1 MKINNLARG
10 FLFAASLCGSMTLH
24 AQTWSLNSDNP
35 AVKWYV
41 APAGAAYGSPDTAP
55 PAPEER
61 LEWTEA
67 TVPGTVFAAYVDA
80 GKEKDPNFGDNIHQV
95 DRSKYDREYWYR
107 TEFEVPAEL
116 DKELLW
122 LNFRGINRKGTIFL
136 NGTRLGELDG
146 FMHRGRFDV
155 TKIVRRSGNNTLAVL
170 VDIPRGSLGNN
181 ASPTYICSAGWDWM
195 PYVPGLNSGITD
207 KVYLST
213 SNALT
218 LADPWIR
225 SELPS
230 TARADVSIRL
240 GVRNDSERYASGEV
254 RGVIMPG
261 DIRFSTR
268 VNVEP
273 GRTAEVRFDKSECP
287 ALSIDDPL
295 LWWPNG
301 YGEPNLYTCD
311 LTVEIDGKPSDTQR
325 ITFGLKKYDYDTKD
339 GVFHLWIN
347 DRRIFV
353 KGANWGLSEYMLR
366 CRGEEYF
373 TKVRLHKEMNFN
385 MIRNWLGTTT
395 DEEFYEACDKYG
407 IMVWDDFWLNSNPI
421 LPDDIHAFN
430 YNAVEK
436 IKRLRNHPSIAVWC
450 GNNEGWPEPPLDT
463 YLRENVRVFDGGE
476 RYYQSNSH
484 EGHLSGSG
492 PWGAY
497 DPRYYFTY
505 YPYPYNK
512 VGTPGWGFRTEIGT
526 AVFVNAESFCKFIPE
541 DKLWPRNE
549 MWNLHYFGQQAFNGL
564 PDQYER
570 MLNERYGKAADI
582 DDFCRKAQLLNIE
595 SNQALYEGWLD
606 HMWEDAS
613 GIMTWMGQSAYPSL
627 VWQTY
632 DYYYD
637 LTGAYWGCK
646 RACEPLHILWNPVTN
661 DVKITNTTSQ
671 TYEGLTATA
680 EVFNTDGR
688 RVDAL
693 TGTATVNSAPNTAL
707 RCFTIPFYKNVEN
720 IARGK
725 RVVASSTDAGSP
737 EEIVDG
743 SEFTRWGSR
752 YSDHEWI
759 YIDLGSRMNVYGVGL
774 NWENAFGKEFKIQ
787 ISDDAEHWT
796 DAAHERTGK
805 AGKQDIFFDDVKGRY
820 VKVQGIRRGT
830 GYGYSLY
837 EMKVYGGEEHQAGL
851 SDVHLIRLT
860 LRDAEGRGVDRN
872 TYWRGLK
879 RTDFTALNTLP
890 APRLKVQQKG
900 RTEGGKYVAEVKV
913 TNLASSPAV
922 SFATWVQLRHPRSG
936 ERILPALYDDNY
948 FMLLPGETQTVH
960 VEFDKELLGDAA
972 QPVVSVTPYNDGR

>member
-1 MKINNLARG
+1 M
-10 FLFAASLCGSMTLH
+10 
-24 AQTWSLNSDNP
+24 
-35 AVKWYV
+35 
-41 APAGAAYGSPDTAP
+41 
-55 PAPEER
+55 
-61 LEWTEA
+61 
-67 TVPGTVFAAYVDA
+67 
-80 GKEKDPNFGDNIHQV
+80 
-95 DRSKYDREYWYR
+95 
-107 TEFEVPAEL
+107 
-116 DKELLW
+116 
-122 LNFRGINRKGTIFL
+122 
-136 NGTRLGELDG
+136 
-146 FMHRGRFDV
+146 
-155 TKIVRRSGNNTLAVL
+155 
-170 VDIPRGSLGNN
+170 
-181 ASPTYICSAGWDWM
+181 
-195 PYVPGLNSGITD
+195 
-207 KVYLST
+207 
-213 SNALT
+213 
-218 LADPWIR
+218 
-225 SELPS
+225 
-230 TARADVSIRL
+230 
-240 GVRNDSERYASGEV
+240 
-254 RGVIMPG
+254 
-261 DIRFSTR
+261 
-268 VNVEP
+268 
-273 GRTAEVRFDKSECP
+273 
-287 ALSIDDPL
+287 
-295 LWWPNG
+295 
-301 YGEPNLYTCD
+301 
-311 LTVEIDGKPSDTQR
+311 
-325 ITFGLKKYDYDTKD
+325 
-339 GVFHLWIN
+339 FHLWIN

-450 GNNEGWPEPPLDT
+450 GNNEGWPNRRWTPT
-463 YLRENVRVFDGGE
+463 CAKMSGVFDGGE

-526 AVFVNAESFCKFIPE
+526 AVFVNAESFRKFIPE

-680 EVFNTDGR
+680 EVFNTDGQAR
-688 RVDAL
+688 GRADRY
-693 TGTATVNSAPNTAL
+693 GDRKFGPEHRTAL
-707 RCFTIPFYKNVEN
+707 FHDPLLQERREYRPAASASWRRRPTP
-720 IARGK
+720 AAPK
-725 RVVASSTDAGSP
+725 RSSTA
-737 EEIVDG
+737 
-743 SEFTRWGSR
+743 R
-752 YSDHEWI
+752 
-759 YIDLGSRMNVYGVGL
+759 
-774 NWENAFGKEFKIQ
+774 
-787 ISDDAEHWT
+787 
-796 DAAHERTGK
+796 
-805 AGKQDIFFDDVKGRY
+805 
-820 VKVQGIRRGT
+820 
-830 GYGYSLY
+830 
-837 EMKVYGGEEHQAGL
+837 
-851 SDVHLIRLT
+851 
-860 LRDAEGRGVDRN
+860 
-872 TYWRGLK
+872 
-879 RTDFTALNTLP
+879 
-890 APRLKVQQKG
+890 
-900 RTEGGKYVAEVKV
+900 
-913 TNLASSPAV
+913 SSPAGAAAI
-922 SFATWVQLRHPRSG
+922 ATTNG
-936 ERILPALYDDNY
+936 
-948 FMLLPGETQTVH
+948 FT
-960 VEFDKELLGDAA
+960 
-972 QPVVSVTPYNDGR
+972 

>member
-1 MKINNLARG
+1 
-10 FLFAASLCGSMTLH
+10 
-24 AQTWSLNSDNP
+24 
-35 AVKWYV
+35 
-41 APAGAAYGSPDTAP
+41 
-55 PAPEER
+55 
-61 LEWTEA
+61 
-67 TVPGTVFAAYVDA
+67 
-80 GKEKDPNFGDNIHQV
+80 
-95 DRSKYDREYWYR
+95 
-107 TEFEVPAEL
+107 
-116 DKELLW
+116 
-122 LNFRGINRKGTIFL
+122 
-136 NGTRLGELDG
+136 
-146 FMHRGRFDV
+146 
-155 TKIVRRSGNNTLAVL
+155 
-170 VDIPRGSLGNN
+170 
-181 ASPTYICSAGWDWM
+181 
-195 PYVPGLNSGITD
+195 
-207 KVYLST
+207 
-213 SNALT
+213 
-218 LADPWIR
+218 
-225 SELPS
+225 
-230 TARADVSIRL
+230 
-240 GVRNDSERYASGEV
+240 
-254 RGVIMPG
+254 
-261 DIRFSTR
+261 
-268 VNVEP
+268 
-273 GRTAEVRFDKSECP
+273 
-287 ALSIDDPL
+287 
-295 LWWPNG
+295 
-301 YGEPNLYTCD
+301 
-311 LTVEIDGKPSDTQR
+311 
-325 ITFGLKKYDYDTKD
+325 
-339 GVFHLWIN
+339 
-347 DRRIFV
+347 
-353 KGANWGLSEYMLR
+353 
-366 CRGEEYF
+366 
-373 TKVRLHKEMNFN
+373 
-385 MIRNWLGTTT
+385 
-395 DEEFYEACDKYG
+395 
-407 IMVWDDFWLNSNPI
+407 
-421 LPDDIHAFN
+421 
-430 YNAVEK
+430 
-436 IKRLRNHPSIAVWC
+436 
-450 GNNEGWPEPPLDT
+450 
-463 YLRENVRVFDGGE
+463 
-476 RYYQSNSH
+476 
-484 EGHLSGSG
+484 
-492 PWGAY
+492 
-497 DPRYYFTY
+497 
-505 YPYPYNK
+505 
-512 VGTPGWGFRTEIGT
+512 
-526 AVFVNAESFCKFIPE
+526 
-541 DKLWPRNE
+541 
-549 MWNLHYFGQQAFNGL
+549 
-564 PDQYER
+564 
-570 MLNERYGKAADI
+570 
-582 DDFCRKAQLLNIE
+582 
-595 SNQALYEGWLD
+595 
-606 HMWEDAS
+606 MWEDAS

-860 LRDAEGRGVDRN
+860 LRDAEGRVVDRN

-890 APRLKVQQKG
+890 VPRLKVQQKG

>member
-1 MKINNLARG
+1 M
-10 FLFAASLCGSMTLH
+10 
-24 AQTWSLNSDNP
+24 
-35 AVKWYV
+35 
-41 APAGAAYGSPDTAP
+41 
-55 PAPEER
+55 
-61 LEWTEA
+61 
-67 TVPGTVFAAYVDA
+67 
-80 GKEKDPNFGDNIHQV
+80 
-95 DRSKYDREYWYR
+95 
-107 TEFEVPAEL
+107 PAEL

-155 TKIVRRSGNNTLAVL
+155 TKIVRRSGKNTLAVL

-254 RGVIMPG
+254 SGVIMPG

-526 AVFVNAESFCKFIPE
+526 AVFVNAESFRKFIPE

-671 TYEGLTATA
+671 TYERLTATA

-860 LRDAEGRGVDRN
+860 LRDAEGRVVDRN

>member
-1 MKINNLARG
+1 M
-10 FLFAASLCGSMTLH
+10 
-24 AQTWSLNSDNP
+24 
-35 AVKWYV
+35 
-41 APAGAAYGSPDTAP
+41 
-55 PAPEER
+55 
-61 LEWTEA
+61 
-67 TVPGTVFAAYVDA
+67 
-80 GKEKDPNFGDNIHQV
+80 
-95 DRSKYDREYWYR
+95 
-107 TEFEVPAEL
+107 
-116 DKELLW
+116 
-122 LNFRGINRKGTIFL
+122 
-136 NGTRLGELDG
+136 
-146 FMHRGRFDV
+146 
-155 TKIVRRSGNNTLAVL
+155 SG
-170 VDIPRGSLGNN
+170 
-181 ASPTYICSAGWDWM
+181 
-195 PYVPGLNSGITD
+195 
-207 KVYLST
+207 
-213 SNALT
+213 
-218 LADPWIR
+218 
-225 SELPS
+225 
-230 TARADVSIRL
+230 
-240 GVRNDSERYASGEV
+240 
-254 RGVIMPG
+254 
-261 DIRFSTR
+261 
-268 VNVEP
+268 
-273 GRTAEVRFDKSECP
+273 
-287 ALSIDDPL
+287 
-295 LWWPNG
+295 
-301 YGEPNLYTCD
+301 
-311 LTVEIDGKPSDTQR
+311 
-325 ITFGLKKYDYDTKD
+325 
-339 GVFHLWIN
+339 
-347 DRRIFV
+347 
-353 KGANWGLSEYMLR
+353 
-366 CRGEEYF
+366 
-373 TKVRLHKEMNFN
+373 
-385 MIRNWLGTTT
+385 
-395 DEEFYEACDKYG
+395 
-407 IMVWDDFWLNSNPI
+407 
-421 LPDDIHAFN
+421 
-430 YNAVEK
+430 
-436 IKRLRNHPSIAVWC
+436 
-450 GNNEGWPEPPLDT
+450 
-463 YLRENVRVFDGGE
+463 VFDGGE

-526 AVFVNAESFCKFIPE
+526 AVFVNAESFRKFIPE

-860 LRDAEGRGVDRN
+860 LRDAEGRVVDRN

>member
-67 TVPGTVFAAYVDA
+67 TVPGTVFASYVDA

-155 TKIVRRSGNNTLAVL
+155 TKIVRRSGKNTLAVL

-254 RGVIMPG
+254 SGVIMPG

-325 ITFGLKKYDYDTKD
+325 ITFGLKNTTTTPRTACSTS
-339 GVFHLWIN
+339 GSTT
-347 DRRIFV
+347 
-353 KGANWGLSEYMLR
+353 AASSS
-366 CRGEEYF
+366 
-373 TKVRLHKEMNFN
+373 KVRT
-385 MIRNWLGTTT
+385 G
-395 DEEFYEACDKYG
+395 
-407 IMVWDDFWLNSNPI
+407 
-421 LPDDIHAFN
+421 
-430 YNAVEK
+430 
-436 IKRLRNHPSIAVWC
+436 
-450 GNNEGWPEPPLDT
+450 
-463 YLRENVRVFDGGE
+463 
-476 RYYQSNSH
+476 
-484 EGHLSGSG
+484 
-492 PWGAY
+492 
-497 DPRYYFTY
+497 
-505 YPYPYNK
+505 
-512 VGTPGWGFRTEIGT
+512 GFRSTC
-526 AVFVNAESFCKFIPE
+526 S
-541 DKLWPRNE
+541 
-549 MWNLHYFGQQAFNGL
+549 
-564 PDQYER
+564 
-570 MLNERYGKAADI
+570 AA
-582 DDFCRKAQLLNIE
+582 
-595 SNQALYEGWLD
+595 
-606 HMWEDAS
+606 
-613 GIMTWMGQSAYPSL
+613 
-627 VWQTY
+627 
-632 DYYYD
+632 
-637 LTGAYWGCK
+637 
-646 RACEPLHILWNPVTN
+646 
-661 DVKITNTTSQ
+661 
-671 TYEGLTATA
+671 
-680 EVFNTDGR
+680 
-688 RVDAL
+688 
-693 TGTATVNSAPNTAL
+693 
-707 RCFTIPFYKNVEN
+707 
-720 IARGK
+720 
-725 RVVASSTDAGSP
+725 
-737 EEIVDG
+737 
-743 SEFTRWGSR
+743 
-752 YSDHEWI
+752 
-759 YIDLGSRMNVYGVGL
+759 
-774 NWENAFGKEFKIQ
+774 
-787 ISDDAEHWT
+787 
-796 DAAHERTGK
+796 AA
-805 AGKQDIFFDDVKGRY
+805 
-820 VKVQGIRRGT
+820 
-830 GYGYSLY
+830 
-837 EMKVYGGEEHQAGL
+837 
-851 SDVHLIRLT
+851 
-860 LRDAEGRGVDRN
+860 RN
-872 TYWRGLK
+872 TS
-879 RTDFTALNTLP
+879 
-890 APRLKVQQKG
+890 PR
-900 RTEGGKYVAEVKV
+900 
-913 TNLASSPAV
+913 
-922 SFATWVQLRHPRSG
+922 
-936 ERILPALYDDNY
+936 
-948 FMLLPGETQTVH
+948 
-960 VEFDKELLGDAA
+960 
-972 QPVVSVTPYNDGR
+972 

>member
-1 MKINNLARG
+1 MSGSSTAANATTSPIRTKDIFRAAVRG
-10 FLFAASLCGSMTLH
+10 EPT
-24 AQTWSLNSDNP
+24 
-35 AVKWYV
+35 
-41 APAGAAYGSPDTAP
+41 
-55 PAPEER
+55 
-61 LEWTEA
+61 
-67 TVPGTVFAAYVDA
+67 
-80 GKEKDPNFGDNIHQV
+80 
-95 DRSKYDREYWYR
+95 
-107 TEFEVPAEL
+107 
-116 DKELLW
+116 
-122 LNFRGINRKGTIFL
+122 
-136 NGTRLGELDG
+136 TRAI
-146 FMHRGRFDV
+146 
-155 TKIVRRSGNNTLAVL
+155 T
-170 VDIPRGSLGNN
+170 
-181 ASPTYICSAGWDWM
+181 SPT
-195 PYVPGLNSGITD
+195 T
-207 KVYLST
+207 
-213 SNALT
+213 
-218 LADPWIR
+218 
-225 SELPS
+225 
-230 TARADVSIRL
+230 
-240 GVRNDSERYASGEV
+240 
-254 RGVIMPG
+254 
-261 DIRFSTR
+261 
-268 VNVEP
+268 
-273 GRTAEVRFDKSECP
+273 
-287 ALSIDDPL
+287 
-295 LWWPNG
+295 
-301 YGEPNLYTCD
+301 
-311 LTVEIDGKPSDTQR
+311 
-325 ITFGLKKYDYDTKD
+325 
-339 GVFHLWIN
+339 
-347 DRRIFV
+347 
-353 KGANWGLSEYMLR
+353 
-366 CRGEEYF
+366 
-373 TKVRLHKEMNFN
+373 
-385 MIRNWLGTTT
+385 
-395 DEEFYEACDKYG
+395 
-407 IMVWDDFWLNSNPI
+407 PI
-421 LPDDIHAFN
+421 
-430 YNAVEK
+430 
-436 IKRLRNHPSIAVWC
+436 
-450 GNNEGWPEPPLDT
+450 
-463 YLRENVRVFDGGE
+463 
-476 RYYQSNSH
+476 
-484 EGHLSGSG
+484 
-492 PWGAY
+492 
-497 DPRYYFTY
+497 
-505 YPYPYNK
+505 PYNK

-526 AVFVNAESFCKFIPE
+526 AVFVNAESFRKFIPE

-860 LRDAEGRGVDRN
+860 LRDAEGRVVDRN

-890 APRLKVQQKG
+890 APPSEGAAEGPHRRRQIRGRSEGHEPRLVPG
-900 RTEGGKYVAEVKV
+900 RIVR
-913 TNLASSPAV
+913 NLGAAPPSPEQRTHPSRALRRQLFHAAS
-922 SFATWVQLRHPRSG
+922 R
-936 ERILPALYDDNY
+936 
-948 FMLLPGETQTVH
+948 
-960 VEFDKELLGDAA
+960 
-972 QPVVSVTPYNDGR
+972 

>member
-1 MKINNLARG
+1 MAILVLGGAG
-10 FLFAASLCGSMTLH
+10 YIGSH
-24 AQTWSLNSDNP
+24 
-35 AVKWYV
+35 
-41 APAGAAYGSPDTAP
+41 
-55 PAPEER
+55 
-61 LEWTEA
+61 
-67 TVPGTVFAAYVDA
+67 TVYELIDA
-80 GKEKDPNFGDNIHQV
+80 GRDVVIADNLETGHI
-95 DRSKYDREYWYR
+95 E
-107 TEFEVPAEL
+107 
-116 DKELLW
+116 
-122 LNFRGINRKGTIFL
+122 
-136 NGTRLGELDG
+136 
-146 FMHRGRFDV
+146 
-155 TKIVRRSGNNTLAVL
+155 AVH
-170 VDIPRGSLGNN
+170 PK
-181 ASPTYICSAGWDWM
+181 AKFYQ
-195 PYVPGLNSGITD
+195 
-207 KVYLST
+207 
-213 SNALT
+213 
-218 LADPWIR
+218 
-225 SELPS
+225 
-230 TARADVSIRL
+230 
-240 GVRNDSERYASGEV
+240 
-254 RGVIMPG
+254 G
-261 DIRFSTR
+261 DIRNREFVDSVFESEHIDGVIHFAANSLVGESMTNPLKYYDNNLCGTKVLLESMVAHGIDKIVFSS
-268 VNVEP
+268 
-273 GRTAEVRFDKSECP
+273 TA
-287 ALSIDDPL
+287 AT
-295 LWWPNG
+295 
-301 YGEPNLYTCD
+301 YGEPERVPILETDKTEPTNCYGETKLSMEKMFKW
-311 LTVEIDGKPSDTQR
+311 VGKAHGLRFVSLRYFNACGAHVSGKIGEAHNPESHLIPLILQVPNGQR
-325 ITFGLKKYDYDTKD
+325 EYISIFGDDYDTKD

-463 YLRENVRVFDGGE
+463 YLCENVRVFDGGE

-526 AVFVNAESFCKFIPE
+526 AVFVNAESFRKFIPE

-671 TYEGLTATA
+671 TYERLTATA

-796 DAAHERTGK
+796 DTAHERTGK

-860 LRDAEGRGVDRN
+860 LRDAEGRVVDRN

-900 RTEGGKYVAEVKV
+900 RTEGGKYMAEVKV

>member
-1 MKINNLARG
+1 MCIR
-10 FLFAASLCGSMTLH
+10 
-24 AQTWSLNSDNP
+24 
-35 AVKWYV
+35 
-41 APAGAAYGSPDTAP
+41 
-55 PAPEER
+55 
-61 LEWTEA
+61 
-67 TVPGTVFAAYVDA
+67 
-80 GKEKDPNFGDNIHQV
+80 
-95 DRSKYDREYWYR
+95 DR
-107 TEFEVPAEL
+107 
-116 DKELLW
+116 
-122 LNFRGINRKGTIFL
+122 
-136 NGTRLGELDG
+136 DG

-526 AVFVNAESFCKFIPE
+526 AVFVNAESFRKFIPE

-632 DYYYD
+632 D
-637 LTGAYWGCK
+637 LS
-646 RACEPLHILWNPVTN
+646 LIHI
-661 DVKITNTTSQ
+661 
-671 TYEGLTATA
+671 
-680 EVFNTDGR
+680 
-688 RVDAL
+688 
-693 TGTATVNSAPNTAL
+693 
-707 RCFTIPFYKNVEN
+707 
-720 IARGK
+720 
-725 RVVASSTDAGSP
+725 
-737 EEIVDG
+737 
-743 SEFTRWGSR
+743 
-752 YSDHEWI
+752 
-759 YIDLGSRMNVYGVGL
+759 
-774 NWENAFGKEFKIQ
+774 
-787 ISDDAEHWT
+787 
-796 DAAHERTGK
+796 
-805 AGKQDIFFDDVKGRY
+805 
-820 VKVQGIRRGT
+820 
-830 GYGYSLY
+830 
-837 EMKVYGGEEHQAGL
+837 
-851 SDVHLIRLT
+851 
-860 LRDAEGRGVDRN
+860 
-872 TYWRGLK
+872 
-879 RTDFTALNTLP
+879 
-890 APRLKVQQKG
+890 
-900 RTEGGKYVAEVKV
+900 
-913 TNLASSPAV
+913 
-922 SFATWVQLRHPRSG
+922 
-936 ERILPALYDDNY
+936 
-948 FMLLPGETQTVH
+948 
-960 VEFDKELLGDAA
+960 
-972 QPVVSVTPYNDGR
+972 